1 MGIVIQTLSG
11 RSEGLGQ
18 GGRDRDCVVL
28 GGSPCAV
35 SPASLAAARRYYFEV
50 LHKQNDQ
57 GTDHVEVAVSARCPL
72 GTHLAAPL
80 PAPSNLVPN
89 QPPPSLHILPPLLQ
103 WRRNAPRAKFSII
116 DSASLS
122 LFTSEC
128 PAQPG
133 DEARWASL
141 PGSACWG
148 AWHAEARTPHVKG
161 VG

>member
-1 MGIVIQTLSG
+1 MRCWEQ
-11 RSEGLGQ
+11 
-18 GGRDRDCVVL
+18 
-28 GGSPCAV
+28 PCTV

-72 GTHLAAPL
+72 SAQLAAPL
-80 PAPSNLVPN
+80 PAPLSRVPS
-89 QPPPSLHILPPLLQ
+89 QPPPTLRVHPPLFQ
-103 WRRNAPRAKFSII
+103 WRRNDPGAKFSII

-141 PGSACWG
+141 SGSAHWG
-148 AWHAEARTPHVKG
+148 SWHGEARTRM
-161 VG
+161 